1 MRARTMWP
9 SPPGALRVQPLPR
22 ESTASYLTRLAA
34 TYQLTV
40 DQLLDGLHIA
50 ATGTFAAPPATD
62 IHLSAEA
69 TRRLSAFTRIPP
81 AHLNRA
87 LPRQPPPASIGMA
100 HAALARWQPLQPAV
114 QPLAACTACTAHRSP
129 HKAVPAW
136 IHPAPDLPRAIIC
149 TRHQQASSDPRHPA
163 PLNIHP
169 LPELTRTRPG
179 ARHRATT
186 ASLSWASTITTRWYD
201 HHQHLHARW
210 HTRLNRL
217 TDANPH
223 IPQGP
228 ASPALTCRNLITYPE
243 TLTLAAAL
251 DRLPPHPLTRAQQTA
266 FLHHLAGR
274 LQLPRFAPADHD
286 LLWQRLH
293 AR

>member
-1 MRARTMWP
+1 MWP

-87 LPRQPPPASIGMA
+87 LPASPRPPVSAWPTPPSPAGSPSSPRSSRWRRAPPAPRTAARTRPSPRGSTRRPTCPGPSSAPATSRPPAIPGTPPPSTST
-100 HAALARWQPLQPAV
+100 P
-114 QPLAACTACTAHRSP
+114 
-129 HKAVPAW
+129 
-136 IHPAPDLPRAIIC
+136 
-149 TRHQQASSDPRHPA
+149 
-163 PLNIHP
+163 
-169 LPELTRTRPG
+169 PELTRTRPG

-251 DRLPPHPLTRAQQTA
+251 DRLPRTP
-266 FLHHLAGR
+266 
-274 LQLPRFAPADHD
+274 
-286 LLWQRLH
+286 
-293 AR
+293 